1 MATPQLTPLEDKA
14 WQGLL
19 YVHDRLWRESEADL
33 EALGMSMA
41 EYSVMALLAGSGRNG
56 MRMSE
61 LAQRRVMST
70 GGFSRLVDRLQAR
83 GLVERRRAADDG
95 RGYLV
100 LITGSGRALLR
111 KAWRIHHDG
120 LRRRFFDHLDEADLA
135 DLARV
140 WERLD
145 PQWAKEHDAG
155 G

>member
-33 EALGMSMA
+33 ETLGMSMA
-41 EYSVMALLAGSGRNG
+41 EYSVMALLAGSGRSG